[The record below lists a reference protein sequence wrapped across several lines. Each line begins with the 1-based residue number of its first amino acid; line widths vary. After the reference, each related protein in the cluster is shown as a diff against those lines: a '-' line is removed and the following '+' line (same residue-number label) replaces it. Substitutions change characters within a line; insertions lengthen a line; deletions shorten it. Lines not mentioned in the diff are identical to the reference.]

1 MDISPLFEEFGE
13 FLGREI
19 VPFGV
24 VQELLSSARM
34 KSLPLLIFAAILVAL
49 VGGGIGRGNNRVAV
63 EKKLAGRVAA
73 SGITGK
79 GSGGGTVVFDHF
91 TGVVSGRVNSEEER
105 RTLLARL
112 RESIG
117 AGRLSD
123 HLERTVAPVDPVAQ
137 RRPGSET
144 IPQIPPSMT
153 LLPGNG
159 LAMILSGVVPS
170 EDVKSGWFEAVRR
183 SAPELLKVENQII
196 VKPGVTREPWVDLVP
211 DFLERVFAGVQ
222 RPEIRVEAS
231 IAMIGGVTDDK
242 AVLKSLRNE
251 FSALLPDGHE
261 IHDELELDEAMPSP
275 QIRLP
280 LVLYVGQN
288 EGKFYLEGS
297 LPVYLRRLALV
308 DAVVAARGSESVV
321 DRLVVST
328 HTVEEAWMD
337 LLPGL
342 TSALFDPTTV
352 DPELTVV
359 DRTVTVSGVV
369 PDKELRNAIVD
380 PLAAAEAAGY
390 TVIDQLTVKP

>member
-1 MDISPLFEEFGE
+1 
-13 FLGREI
+13 
-19 VPFGV
+19 
-24 VQELLSSARM
+24 M
-34 KSLPLLIFAAILVAL
+34 KSLLQLILAAIVVAL

-79 GSGGGTVVFDHF
+79 GSGDVTVVFDHL

-112 RESIG
+112 RASIG

-123 HLERTVAPVDPVAQ
+123 HLERIVAPVDPVAQ

-144 IPQIPPSMT
+144 IPQIPPSMS

-170 EDVKSGWFEAVRR
+170 EDVKSGWFEAARR
-183 SAPELLKVENQII
+183 SAPELMKVENQII
-196 VKPGVTREPWVDLVP
+196 VKPGVKMEPWVDLVP
-211 DFLERVFAGVQ
+211 DFMERLFAGVQ
-222 RPEIRVEAS
+222 RPKIRVEAS
-231 IAMIGGVTDDK
+231 VAMIGGVTNDN

-251 FSALLPDGHE
+251 FSALLPEGHE
-261 IHDELELDEAMPSP
+261 ILDQLELDKAMPSP
-275 QIRLP
+275 QVRLP

-297 LPVYLRRLALV
+297 LPDYLRRLALV
-308 DAVVAARGSESVV
+308 DAVAAARGSESVV

-328 HTVEEAWMD
+328 HTVEEAWMA
-337 LLPGL
+337 LLPDL
-342 TSALFDPTTV
+342 TTALFDPKTG
-352 DPELTVV
+352 DPELIVV
-359 DRTVTVSGVV
+359 DRTITLSGVV
-369 PDKELRNAIVD
+369 PDKELKSAIMG

-390 TVIDQLTVKP
+390 TVIDKLTVKP

>member
-1 MDISPLFEEFGE
+1 M
-13 FLGREI
+13 
-19 VPFGV
+19 
-24 VQELLSSARM
+24 
-34 KSLPLLIFAAILVAL
+34 
-49 VGGGIGRGNNRVAV
+49 
-63 EKKLAGRVAA
+63 
-73 SGITGK
+73 
-79 GSGGGTVVFDHF
+79 
-91 TGVVSGRVNSEEER
+91 
-105 RTLLARL
+105 
-112 RESIG
+112 
-117 AGRLSD
+117 
-123 HLERTVAPVDPVAQ
+123 
-137 RRPGSET
+137 
-144 IPQIPPSMT
+144 
-153 LLPGNG
+153 
-159 LAMILSGVVPS
+159 
-170 EDVKSGWFEAVRR
+170 
-183 SAPELLKVENQII
+183 
-196 VKPGVTREPWVDLVP
+196 
-211 DFLERVFAGVQ
+211 
-222 RPEIRVEAS
+222 
-231 IAMIGGVTDDK
+231 
-242 AVLKSLRNE
+242 RNE

-352 DPELTVV
+352 DPELIVV